1 MFCVIVRYLGENL
14 NITDYTLIVI
24 RKYRIPI
31 KICVKYV
38 KQCYRCFSKFI
49 FDCIIRITYFLIS
62 EKETTYEN

>member
-31 KICVKYV
+31 KNMCEICKTMLQMFF
-38 KQCYRCFSKFI
+38 KIHF
-49 FDCIIRITYFLIS
+49 
-62 EKETTYEN
+62 